1 MSEENISLTMDEL
14 PTLYLGKDTTV
25 YDSKWDFGNANV
37 YLNNAPTEDN
47 MVTNKSYVDS
57 LFQQAEKKIDT
68 ILDGASISVENFKN
82 FVDFVNNNQR
92 ENEAELYNSIANI
105 SNSVMN
111 EKNRAVE
118 VEDVIKKDIDE
129 LRNRLDNNN
138 FGGANTDELKAS
150 MQYEVNRAT
159 EEEHKIH
166 NIIDEVKASVQIEV
180 NRANEE
186 EHRIHNII
194 DEVKASVQIE
204 VNRANDAE
212 NIIHNIID
220 EVKASVQIEVNRAN
234 ESEQNLRTEL
244 LEEIKKMGSP
254 NSSSDVRDTTKLEE
268 EISALKESEKA
279 LQDEINAIKE
289 KMNALYQ
296 YFFRNNATGGNKFNL
311 RI

>member
-37 YLNNAPTEDN
+37 YLNNAPTEEN

-57 LFQQAEKKIDT
+57 LFQQADKKIDT

-105 SNSVMN
+105 SNSVID

-118 VEDVIKKDIDE
+118 VEDIIKKDIDE

-138 FGGANTDELKAS
+138 SGGANTDEIKAS
-150 MQYEVNRAT
+150 VQNEVNRAT
-159 EEEHKIH
+159 EEEHRIH
-166 NIIDEVKASVQIEV
+166 NTIDEVKASVQ
-180 NRANEE
+180 N
-186 EHRIHNII
+186 
-194 DEVKASVQIE
+194 E

-212 NIIHNIID
+212 NKIHNIID

-244 LEEIKKMGSP
+244 LEEIKKIGSP
-254 NSSSDVRDTTKLEE
+254 TETRDTSKLEE
-268 EISALKESEKA
+268 EIAALKGSEKA
-279 LQDEINAIKE
+279 LQDEINMLKE
-289 KMNALYQ
+289 KMNAIYQ

>member
-1 MSEENISLTMDEL
+1 MTEENISLTMDEM

-25 YDSKWDFGNANV
+25 YDNKWDFGNANV
-37 YLNNAPTEDN
+37 HLNNIPTEDN

-57 LFQQAEKKIDT
+57 LYQQVDKKIDT
-68 ILDGASISVENFKN
+68 ILDGASVSVENFKN

-105 SNSVMN
+105 SNSVLD
-111 EKNRAVE
+111 EKNRAIE
-118 VEDVIKKDIDE
+118 IEDTIKKDIDE

-138 FGGANTDELKAS
+138 SGGLNSDELKAS

-159 EEEHKIH
+159 EEEH
-166 NIIDEVKASVQIEV
+166 
-180 NRANEE
+180 
-186 EHRIHNII
+186 RINNQI

-212 NIIHNIID
+212 NRINNQIDEVKASVQNEVNRANEEEHRIHNTIE

-234 ESEQNLRTEL
+234 EAEQNLRTEL
-244 LEEIKKMGSP
+244 LEEIKKMASP
-254 NSSSDVRDTTKLEE
+254 TETRDTSKLEE
-268 EISALKESEKA
+268 EIATLKGSEKA
-279 LQDEINAIKE
+279 LQDEINILKE
-289 KMNALYQ
+289 KMNTIYQ

>member
-1 MSEENISLTMDEL
+1 MSEENISVTVDEL

-25 YDSKWDFGNANV
+25 YDNKWDFGNANV
-37 YLNNAPTEDN
+37 HLNNIPTQDN

-57 LFQQAEKKIDT
+57 LYQQVDKKIDT
-68 ILDGASISVENFKN
+68 ILDGASVSVENFKN

-105 SNSVMN
+105 SNSVLD
-111 EKNRAVE
+111 EKNRAIE
-118 VEDVIKKDIDE
+118 IEDTIKKDIDE

-138 FGGANTDELKAS
+138 SGGVNSDELKA
-150 MQYEVNRAT
+150 EVIRAT
-159 EEEHKIH
+159 EEEH
-166 NIIDEVKASVQIEV
+166 
-180 NRANEE
+180 
-186 EHRIHNII
+186 RINNQI

-212 NIIHNIID
+212 NRINNQID

-234 ESEQNLRTEL
+234 EAENNMNNIIEEVKASVQIEVNRANEAEQNLRTEL

-254 NSSSDVRDTTKLEE
+254 TETRDTSKLEE
-268 EISALKESEKA
+268 EIAALKGSEKA
-279 LQDEINAIKE
+279 LQDEINMLKE
-289 KMNALYQ
+289 KMNAIYQ

>member
-1 MSEENISLTMDEL
+1 MSEENISLTVDEL

-25 YDSKWDFGNANV
+25 YDNKWDFGNATV
-37 YLNNAPTEDN
+37 HLNNIPTEDN

-57 LFQQAEKKIDT
+57 LFQQADKKIDS

-105 SNSVMN
+105 SNSVID

-118 VEDVIKKDIDE
+118 VEDIIKKYIDE
-129 LRNRLDNNN
+129 LRNKLDNNN
-138 FGGANTDELKAS
+138 SSGANTDE
-150 MQYEVNRAT
+150 
-159 EEEHKIH
+159 I
-166 NIIDEVKASVQIEV
+166 KASVQ
-180 NRANEE
+180 N
-186 EHRIHNII
+186 
-194 DEVKASVQIE
+194 E

-212 NIIHNIID
+212 NRIHNTID
-220 EVKASVQIEVNRAN
+220 EVKASVQNEVNRAN
-234 ESEQNLRTEL
+234 EAEQNLRTEL

-254 NSSSDVRDTTKLEE
+254 NSSSSATDTTKLEE
-268 EISALKESEKA
+268 EITALKASEKA
-279 LQDEINAIKE
+279 LQDEINMLKE
-289 KMNALYQ
+289 KMNAIYQ